1 MLFGVR
7 RYYPSIAFP
16 YFEGEHPEF
25 SKERGI
31 IYDLG
36 ADDQGAEGQT
46 FLDSQIA
53 HEILHCCEPE
63 HCEQMRTQMR
73 HARNHGGISGPAAVA
88 QRPQDALRF
97 AASRSSRALVRATS
111 SSADRFGAV
120 PKNTSSGVW
129 PRKAA

>member
-16 YFEGEHPEF
+16 YSEGQHPEF

-36 ADDQGAEGQT
+36 ADDQGKEGQT

-53 HEILHCCEPE
+53 HEILH
-63 HCEQMRTQMR
+63 
-73 HARNHGGISGPAAVA
+73 
-88 QRPQDALRF
+88 LY
-97 AASRSSRALVRATS
+97 
-111 SSADRFGAV
+111 GAV
-120 PKNTSSGVW
+120 DLIPSKFPPEASSVKDVVLRNTAANDVMAIPTQHAIDSYSVGPFTAYLVGWSSDQPGWLSAGDV
-129 PRKAA
+129 AA